1 MAYLKSMGYWLPRLS
16 VCLAISVQG
25 TLFADQ
31 ARWEHNMDVALQAA
45 SRQDYAAAEN
55 GFAAAVRELEALNPS
70 DPRLGPTINSLGLVY
85 RAENKYHEA
94 ELAFRRAGNFI
105 EKANAPGSIDV
116 GNCSLNIGSVMV
128 LQGKYNEAEP
138 FLLKAMRIYSKQ
150 LGDNSPKTAAVMGQ
164 MGEMYRNLHDPQAE
178 ALLKKALDIQETAR
192 GIDDPDVAVTVNSL
206 AELYASENLMQKAEP
221 MFKLVMSIRESTAGM
236 DSPEFATAVE
246 RYAAILEKM
255 GRFKEA
261 ERHKKLAS
269 AVRLMKKAPAGGLS
283 KPREAVDLMSPA
295 ASFSRKALI
304 PYAAP
309 IKNPA
314 QTPLPMRGS
323 TVAKIQ

>member
-31 ARWEHNMDVALQAA
+31 ARWEHHMDVGLQAA
-45 SRQDYAAAEN
+45 SRQDYAASETA
-55 GFAAAVRELEALNPS
+55 FAAAVRELEAMNPN
-70 DPRLGPTINSLGLVY
+70 DPRLGPTINSLGLAY
-85 RAENKYHEA
+85 KAESKFRES
-94 ELAFRRAGNFI
+94 ELAFRRAGTFI
-105 EKANAPGSIDV
+105 EKTNAPGSIDI
-116 GNCSLNIGSVMV
+116 GNSCLNIGSVLV
-128 LQGKYNEAEP
+128 LEGKYNEAEP

-206 AELYASENLMQKAEP
+206 AELYASEKLMEKAEP
-221 MFKLVMSIRESTAGM
+221 MFKLVMSIREATAGM

-261 ERHKKLAS
+261 ERHKKLAV
-269 AVRLMKKAPAGGLS
+269 AVRSMKKAPAGS
-283 KPREAVDLMSPA
+283 TKPKEAVDLMAPT
-295 ASFSRKALI
+295 ASVSRKTLI
-304 PYAAP
+304 PQATP
-309 IKNPA
+309 ISTPV
-314 QTPLPMRGS
+314 QTPLRMRDNTG
-323 TVAKIQ
+323 AKIQ